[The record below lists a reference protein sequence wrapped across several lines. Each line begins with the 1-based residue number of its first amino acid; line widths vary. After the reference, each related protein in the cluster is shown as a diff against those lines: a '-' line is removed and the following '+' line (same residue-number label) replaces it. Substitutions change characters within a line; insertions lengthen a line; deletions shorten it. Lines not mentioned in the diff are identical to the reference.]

1 MRIGIDTGGTFTDFV
16 VLVDGEFSVHKEMS
30 TPIDP
35 SIAIYQGIKKLI
47 GDKLDGTY
55 IYHGTTIATNALLE
69 RKGSKI
75 VLITTKG
82 FEDIIEIGRQNRKE
96 LYNIFEQ
103 ETKPLVERPYRVGI
117 KERADFKGNIL
128 EQISKAE
135 MLKLKNK
142 IKKLKPEAIAISL
155 INSYASS
162 KNELIVENL
171 LKDLGIPI
179 SVSSRILPEFREY
192 ERTSTVVINAYLI
205 KKVFSYMNNLK
216 VRLKQSKIFVLQ
228 SNGGLISTEQAGSE
242 PVRIL
247 LSGPAGGVVGAFKIA
262 EKVGMN
268 KIMTYDMG
276 GTSTDVSLCDGSIKF
291 SNINTVDNLAVNV
304 PMVDVKT
311 IGAGGGSIAYIDPGG
326 ALKVG
331 PESAGS
337 DPGPACYG
345 KGDRPTVTDANVVLG
360 RINPDYFLGGEMKI
374 FKDRSARA
382 LRKLSKQLGIST
394 LELASGIIEV
404 ANANMEKALRV
415 ISLERGYDPR
425 EFALFS
431 FGGAGGLH
439 ACELARGL
447 GISKVIFPS
456 NPGVLSALG
465 MLIADYFRDYSMSVF
480 FNSEQ
485 DDFQKISKAFRRL
498 EKRPEKEYT
507 RECIKYEYYIDAR
520 YKRQSHELIIPF
532 NKSFIKTF
540 HNEHKKKYG
549 YSQSDNIVEIV
560 NIRLRALSKKVDFKI
575 PECTKVRKQVT
586 FTKSDIFYNNKN
598 VLSRIY
604 SRDDF
609 YSGYKFRGPAIV
621 LEKTS
626 TLFVTPGFNCQI
638 ENYGNIIATC

>member
-16 VLVDGEFSVHKEMS
+16 VLVGGEFLVHKELS
-30 TPIDP
+30 TPLDP

-142 IKKLKPEAIAISL
+142 IKKLKPEALAISL
-155 INSYASS
+155 LNSYASS
-162 KNELIVENL
+162 KNELIVENS

-205 KKVFSYMNNLK
+205 KKVFSYMDNLK

-374 FKDRSARA
+374 LKDRSARA

-425 EFALFS
+425 EFALLS

-447 GISKVIFPS
+447 GISKVIFPN

-480 FNSEQ
+480 FNSEK

-507 RECIKYEYYIDAR
+507 RERIKYEYYIDAR

-609 YSGYKFRGPAIV
+609 YSGYKFSGPAIV

-626 TLFVTPGFNCQI
+626 TLFVTPEFNCQI
-638 ENYGNIIATC
+638 DNYGNIVATC

>member
-16 VLVDGEFSVHKEMS
+16 ALVGGEFSVHKELS
-30 TPIDP
+30 TPLDP

-82 FEDIIEIGRQNRKE
+82 FEDVIEIGRQNRKE

-103 ETKPLVERPYRVGI
+103 ETKPLVERSYRVGI

-291 SNINTVDNLAVNV
+291 SNINTVDNLPVNV

-345 KGDRPTVTDANVVLG
+345 KGDRPTVTDANVALG

-382 LRKLSKQLGIST
+382 LRKLSKQLGISI

-480 FNSEQ
+480 FNSEK

-498 EKRPEKEYT
+498 ERKAEKEFT
-507 RECIKYEYYIDAR
+507 TNHIKYEYYIDAR

-532 NKSFIKTF
+532 KKGFIKKF
-540 HNEHKKKYG
+540 HDEHKKKYG
-549 YSQSDNIVEIV
+549 YLQRKNTVEVV
-560 NIRLRALSKKVDFKI
+560 NLRLRALRKNVGISI
-575 PECTKVRKQVT
+575 PECTKARRKVE
-586 FTKSDIFYNNKN
+586 FNKSDIFYKNKN
-598 VLSRIY
+598 VLSKIY

-626 TLFVTPGFNCQI
+626 TLFVTPEFNCQI
-638 ENYGNIIATC
+638 DNYGNIVATC

>member
-16 VLVDGEFSVHKEMS
+16 VLVDGEFSVHKELS

-480 FNSEQ
+480 FNSEK

>member
-1 MRIGIDTGGTFTDFV
+1 M
-16 VLVDGEFSVHKEMS
+16 
-30 TPIDP
+30 P
-35 SIAIYQGIKKLI
+35 
-47 GDKLDGTY
+47 
-55 IYHGTTIATNALLE
+55 
-69 RKGSKI
+69 
-75 VLITTKG
+75 
-82 FEDIIEIGRQNRKE
+82 E
-96 LYNIFEQ
+96 L
-103 ETKPLVERPYRVGI
+103 
-117 KERADFKGNIL
+117 
-128 EQISKAE
+128 
-135 MLKLKNK
+135 
-142 IKKLKPEAIAISL
+142 
-155 INSYASS
+155 
-162 KNELIVENL
+162 
-171 LKDLGIPI
+171 
-179 SVSSRILPEFREY
+179 REY

-276 GTSTDVSLCDGSIKF
+276 GTFTDVSLCDGSIKF

-415 ISLERGYDPR
+415 ISLERGNDHR
-425 EFALFS
+425 EFALCS
-431 FGGAGGLH
+431 FGGAGGVD
-439 ACELARGL
+439 ACEMARGR
-447 GISKVIFPS
+447 GI
-456 NPGVLSALG
+456 
-465 MLIADYFRDYSMSVF
+465 
-480 FNSEQ
+480 
-485 DDFQKISKAFRRL
+485 
-498 EKRPEKEYT
+498 
-507 RECIKYEYYIDAR
+507 
-520 YKRQSHELIIPF
+520 
-532 NKSFIKTF
+532 
-540 HNEHKKKYG
+540 
-549 YSQSDNIVEIV
+549 
-560 NIRLRALSKKVDFKI
+560 
-575 PECTKVRKQVT
+575 
-586 FTKSDIFYNNKN
+586 
-598 VLSRIY
+598 
-604 SRDDF
+604 
-609 YSGYKFRGPAIV
+609 
-621 LEKTS
+621 
-626 TLFVTPGFNCQI
+626 
-638 ENYGNIIATC
+638 

>member
-1 MRIGIDTGGTFTDFV
+1 
-16 VLVDGEFSVHKEMS
+16 
-30 TPIDP
+30 
-35 SIAIYQGIKKLI
+35 
-47 GDKLDGTY
+47 
-55 IYHGTTIATNALLE
+55 
-69 RKGSKI
+69 
-75 VLITTKG
+75 
-82 FEDIIEIGRQNRKE
+82 
-96 LYNIFEQ
+96 
-103 ETKPLVERPYRVGI
+103 
-117 KERADFKGNIL
+117 
-128 EQISKAE
+128 
-135 MLKLKNK
+135 
-142 IKKLKPEAIAISL
+142 
-155 INSYASS
+155 
-162 KNELIVENL
+162 
-171 LKDLGIPI
+171 
-179 SVSSRILPEFREY
+179 
-192 ERTSTVVINAYLI
+192 
-205 KKVFSYMNNLK
+205 
-216 VRLKQSKIFVLQ
+216 
-228 SNGGLISTEQAGSE
+228 
-242 PVRIL
+242 
-247 LSGPAGGVVGAFKIA
+247 
-262 EKVGMN
+262 
-268 KIMTYDMG
+268 
-276 GTSTDVSLCDGSIKF
+276 
-291 SNINTVDNLAVNV
+291 
-304 PMVDVKT
+304 
-311 IGAGGGSIAYIDPGG
+311 
-326 ALKVG
+326 
-331 PESAGS
+331 
-337 DPGPACYG
+337 
-345 KGDRPTVTDANVVLG
+345 
-360 RINPDYFLGGEMKI
+360 
-374 FKDRSARA
+374 
-382 LRKLSKQLGIST
+382 
-394 LELASGIIEV
+394 
-404 ANANMEKALRV
+404 MEKALRV

-480 FNSEQ
+480 FNSEK

>member
-16 VLVDGEFSVHKEMS
+16 VLVDGEFSVHKELS

-425 EFALFS
+425 EFALIS

-480 FNSEQ
+480 FNSEK

-586 FTKSDIFYNNKN
+586 FTKSDVFYNNKN

>member
-16 VLVDGEFSVHKEMS
+16 VLVDGEFSVHKELS
-30 TPIDP
+30 TPLDP

-480 FNSEQ
+480 FNSEK

>member
-16 VLVDGEFSVHKEMS
+16 VLVDGEFSVHKELS

-480 FNSEQ
+480 FNSEK
-485 DDFQKISKAFRRL
+485 DDFEKISKAFKKL
-498 EKRPEKEYT
+498 ERKAEKEFT
-507 RECIKYEYYIDAR
+507 TNNIKYEYYIDAR

>member
-16 VLVDGEFSVHKEMS
+16 VLVDGEFSVHKELS

-480 FNSEQ
+480 FNSEK

-507 RECIKYEYYIDAR
+507 RERIKYEYYIDAR

>member
-16 VLVDGEFSVHKEMS
+16 VLVDGEFSVHKELS

-247 LSGPAGGVVGAFKIA
+247 MSGPAGGVVGAFKIA

-480 FNSEQ
+480 FNSEK

>member
-16 VLVDGEFSVHKEMS
+16 VLVDGEFSVHKELS

-431 FGGAGGLH
+431 FGGARGLH

-480 FNSEQ
+480 FNSEK
-485 DDFQKISKAFRRL
+485 DDFEKISKAFKKL
-498 EKRPEKEYT
+498 ERKAEKEYT

>member
-16 VLVDGEFSVHKEMS
+16 VLVDGEFSVHKELS

-425 EFALFS
+425 EFALIS

-480 FNSEQ
+480 FNSEK

>member
-16 VLVDGEFSVHKEMS
+16 VLVDGEFSVHKELS
-30 TPIDP
+30 TPLDP

-103 ETKPLVERPYRVGI
+103 ETKPLVERSYRVGI

-456 NPGVLSALG
+456 NPGVLSAFG

-480 FNSEQ
+480 FNSEK

-498 EKRPEKEYT
+498 EKRSEKEYT
-507 RECIKYEYYIDAR
+507 RERIKYEYYIDAR